1 MKMNNKEED
10 KKQTLNTNPSKKS
23 WNTQVCAR
31 EVDKKQTL
39 NTNPRSSQQCERP
52 SNHGIRKYPP
62 EK

>member
-39 NTNPRSSQQCERP
+39 NTNPRSTQQCER
-52 SNHGIRKYPP
+52 IRK
-62 EK
+62 